1 MNMYKCRLTYDEWKS
16 MKKKSRKGKFVHV
29 DDFEGYVG
37 LLTVDAVSEPQIWD
51 YNGTKI
57 TVLDAGYMWLSIMP
71 KDDYY
76 CITVEGGC

>member
-1 MNMYKCRLTYDEWKS
+1 

-57 TVLDAGYMWLSIMP
+57 TVLDAGYMWLSIMGAG
-71 KDDYY
+71 DLERFA
-76 CITVEGGC
+76 ISATE